1 MTEQRSD
8 GHPGI
13 GFFPFVPGCDF
24 SQKNTD
30 ERRKKDR
37 SGKQKDGIWKPVQ
50 NNREHR
56 HAVMKRNSEISGKE
70 VFEIVDILQP
80 DRLIEPQL
88 GN

>member
-1 MTEQRSD
+1 MKSENPDHNQRQPGEKKGVANQRSE

-24 SQKNTD
+24 SQKNTG

-37 SGKQKDGIWKPVQ
+37 RGKQKDGIWEPVQ

-70 VFEIVDILQP
+70 IF
-80 DRLIEPQL
+80 
-88 GN
+88 